1 MRAHDAYDELEGER
15 SGTLRKIL
23 DYYDGSPR
31 LYRYALGHRTEATD
45 AMVLGLAF
53 HSLTL
58 EPDTFDA
65 CYAVWKGAPVKSGKN
80 KGQISTAR
88 RGQEWT
94 AFEAANQDKTILRM
108 QDVGKVSRMARAVR
122 EHPAASA
129 LLAGAEV
136 EFSTQWVDVETG
148 IKCKA
153 LSDAYDPK
161 TRTLIELK
169 STATIS
175 RQRLAAQ
182 VVRMGWD
189 FQLAHHRAGCIANGR
204 PVDQVCIIAVE
215 SGGIHDVRVY
225 RIPIATDLVLG
236 DIKRRRAL
244 ALLAKCRAENRWP
257 GQSDDIEDLNLPP
270 WADPDH
276 GTDDENDMIIIED
289 EADA

>member
-1 MRAHDAYDELEGER
+1 
-15 SGTLRKIL
+15 
-23 DYYDGSPR
+23 
-31 LYRYALGHRTEATD
+31 
-45 AMVLGLAF
+45 
-53 HSLTL
+53 
-58 EPDTFDA
+58 
-65 CYAVWKGAPVKSGKN
+65 
-80 KGQISTAR
+80 
-88 RGQEWT
+88 
-94 AFEAANQDKTILRM
+94 
-108 QDVGKVSRMARAVR
+108 
-122 EHPAASA
+122 
-129 LLAGAEV
+129 
-136 EFSTQWVDVETG
+136 
-148 IKCKA
+148 
-153 LSDAYDPK
+153 
-161 TRTLIELK
+161 
-169 STATIS
+169 
-175 RQRLAAQ
+175 
-182 VVRMGWD
+182 MGWD